1 MLYELAPSDEVTGGT
16 FYQDNELDVEFI
28 EILSTAIYRKIL
40 KDVRLRIV
48 LIIIINIYI
57 YILNIKFY

>member
-40 KDVRLRIV
+40 KDVRFFIF
-48 LIIIINIYI
+48 IIYI
-57 YILNIKFY
+57 IF